1 MSAAKASVGA
11 HGEMEHYNISYET
24 ASVLFMAVSV
34 LCLLL
39 MRRNR
44 TERYKKFLKL
54 MLAVL
59 FGLLFDISGALSI
72 EHAASL
78 NSFIPLLTNSLYF
91 WFAAFTGLAYLEYAE
106 AFVGEISSKERK
118 MYIVNVVLMLVY
130 TMILIL
136 NVKTGWIFYFENNAY
151 IRGPLHI
158 ICYIPSFYYII
169 YGIVYAL
176 IHHKSLNAREMIPL
190 SGVFFI
196 AIGTLIQALAAPYT
210 LITFFLGSLAILVIL
225 LFMETPDY
233 SSLQETLVQLD
244 AAKIE
249 VQKAQRVKS
258 EFLSSVSREI
268 KTPMNTVL
276 GMDELILRESKDEY
290 ITGYAR
296 DIATAG
302 RALMDTLNKILD
314 YADIETGKLDIV
326 NAPYKIQTLVKD
338 VYKTCLF
345 RADEKG
351 LKFTCDVG
359 NLVPDILVGD
369 VVRIRQIMINLI
381 GNGIKYTSKGSVSM
395 YVGSTEIDSKNV
407 MMEIRI
413 SDTGIGIK
421 EEEISKIFGTF
432 DRAGDVFS
440 RSGEGV
446 GLGLSIV
453 SKLTDMMDGEIK
465 AESNYGKG
473 SVFTVYIPQKIAEES
488 DLIDMSNESAS
499 DKDVRN
505 EGPLFKAP
513 EAKVLIVDDNDINR
527 VLEAM
532 LLKETEV
539 QISEVSGGNEMLREL
554 AKISYDVV
562 LLDHIMPDMDGIEAL
577 KRAKQIERVKNT
589 GTSFIAITANA
600 LSGARDEYL
609 RQGFDEFVS
618 KPVNGRHLE
627 EAVMSCL
634 DKNLI
639 VH

>member
-1 MSAAKASVGA
+1 M
-11 HGEMEHYNISYET
+11 
-24 ASVLFMAVSV
+24 LVSI
-34 LCLLL
+34 LCLVL

-59 FGLLFDISGALSI
+59 FGLFFDILGALSI
-72 EHAASL
+72 EHAAELSRFTL
-78 NSFIPLLTNSLYF
+78 MLTNSLYF
-91 WFAAFTGLAYLEYAE
+91 WFAAFAGLAYLDYAE
-106 AFVGEISSKERK
+106 AFVGEVTKRERR
-118 MYIVNVVLMLVY
+118 MYIVNAVLMLLY
-130 TMILIL
+130 TMVLIL
-136 NVKTGWIFYFENNAY
+136 NVKTGWIFSIENNLY
-151 IRGPLHI
+151 VHGPLHF
-158 ICYIPSFYYII
+158 ICYIPSTYYIF
-169 YGIVYAL
+169 YGIIYAL
-176 IHHKSLNAREMIPL
+176 LHYKSLNARELIPL
-190 SGVFFI
+190 SGVLFI
-196 AIGTLIQALAAPYT
+196 AAGTLIQAFAAPYT
-210 LITFFLGSLAILVIL
+210 LLTFFLGSIAVLVIL

-233 SSLQETLVQLD
+233 ASLQETLEQLD
-244 AAKIE
+244 TARIE
-249 VQKAQRVKS
+249 VQKAQRVKT
-258 EFLSSVSREI
+258 EFLSSISREI

-302 RALMDTLNKILD
+302 RVLMDTLNKILD

-326 NAPYKIQTLVKD
+326 NAPYKVQTLVKD

-369 VVRIRQIMINLI
+369 VVRLRQIMINLI
-381 GNGIKYTSKGSVSM
+381 GNGIKYTTSGTVSM
-395 YVGSTEIDSKNV
+395 YVGSNELDPKNV
-407 MMEIRI
+407 MLEIRV

-421 EEEISKIFGTF
+421 EEEMSRIFGTF
-432 DRAGDVFS
+432 DRAGDVLS

-453 SKLTDMMDGEIK
+453 SKLTDMMNGEVK
-465 AESNYGKG
+465 VESNYGKG

-488 DLIDMSNESAS
+488 DLVDNGPDQGVDREVQTS
-499 DKDVRN
+499 
-505 EGPLFKAP
+505 GPLFKAP
-513 EAKVLIVDDNDINR
+513 NARVLIVDDNDINR

-539 QISEVSGGNEMLREL
+539 QIAEVNGGSEMLREL
-554 AKISYDVV
+554 ARTSYDVV

-600 LSGARDEYL
+600 LSGAREEYL